1 MRGLC
6 QAVVDVAHVV
16 VSESNNY
23 NGFRVLKRVYNSQ
36 KKRGRTRLRMKGA
49 GGSPGDNAAILHQ
62 TPSVKSNIYSL
73 EEPEVAVAVQ

>member
-6 QAVVDVAHVV
+6 QAVIDVAHVV

-23 NGFRVLKRVYNSQ
+23 NGFIVLKRVYNSQ
-36 KKRGRTRLRMKGA
+36 KRGRTRLRMKGA
-49 GGSPGDNAAILHQ
+49 GGSPGDNAALLHQ